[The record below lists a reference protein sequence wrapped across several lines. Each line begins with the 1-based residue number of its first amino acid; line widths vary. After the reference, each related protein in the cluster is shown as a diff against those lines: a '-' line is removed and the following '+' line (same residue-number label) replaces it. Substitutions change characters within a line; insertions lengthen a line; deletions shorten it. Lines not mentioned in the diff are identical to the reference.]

1 MPDNNMASD
10 KSNETGNDT
19 ATDVC
24 TNSGKSAV
32 CDIAIV
38 GGGLAG
44 ASLAIALA
52 PLGYRI
58 TVIEAV
64 AFKATDQ
71 PSYDDRTLALSHS
84 SCRILDGMG
93 LWGSLAADATA
104 IRKIFV
110 SEFEAPG
117 EVVLDSSELNLD
129 EFGCVVEARRFG
141 AAVTQAM
148 EQVENIDVLCPVK
161 VTDLTT
167 EKGTARLTLESG
179 SESGSESEPESRSL
193 VAKLVVAADGANSF
207 IRSHVK
213 IPVTTKDYR
222 QTAIICNIT
231 PAQAHLGRAFEC
243 LTPTGPFAMLP
254 HTGTRCGLIWSVAS
268 DQAGELLALEDEEF
282 LARAQQ
288 RFARAQQSF
297 NGHLGTFL
305 KAGKRSAYP
314 LKLVKA
320 ARDTSDRLLV
330 LGNAAHAIHPVGAQ
344 GFNLALRD
352 VAVLAE
358 VLADYD
364 AGDPGSDDL
373 LQRYSQWRK
382 RDQRSTIAMADGM
395 ASLFAHPS
403 LLLAG
408 LRTAGFAAHK
418 LFPGLRRRTALQFMG
433 YRGRT
438 PRLAL
443 GEPLR
448 QSWNKP

>member
-1 MPDNNMASD
+1 MASD
-10 KSNETGNDT
+10 KANDTGNDT
-19 ATDVC
+19 ATDAC
-24 TNSGKSAV
+24 TKPGKDIE

-58 TVIEAV
+58 SVIEAV

-84 SCRILDGMG
+84 SCRILAGMG
-93 LWGSLAADATA
+93 LWDSLAADATA

-117 EVVLDSSELNLD
+117 EVVLDSIELNLD

-141 AAVTQAM
+141 AAVTRAMQQAD
-148 EQVENIDVLCPVK
+148 NIEVLCPVK

-167 EKGTARLTLESG
+167 EKATTRLTLESG
-179 SESGSESEPESRSL
+179 SGSEYESESEPGPRSL
-193 VAKLVVAADGANSF
+193 MAKLVVAADGANSF
-207 IRSHVK
+207 IRSHAN
-213 IPVTTKDYR
+213 IPATTKDYR
-222 QTAIICNIT
+222 QTAIICNVT
-231 PAQAHLGRAFEC
+231 PEQAHQGRAFEC
-243 LTPTGPFAMLP
+243 LTPTGPIAMLP
-254 HTGTRCGLIWSVAS
+254 HSGARCGLVWSVAN
-268 DQAGELLALEDEEF
+268 DQAAELLAFEDEEF
-282 LARAQQ
+282 LALAQQ
-288 RFARAQQSF
+288 RF
-297 NGHLGTFL
+297 GDHLGAFL

-320 ARDTSDRLLV
+320 ARDTADRLVV

-373 LQRYSQWRK
+373 LQRYSNWRK
-382 RDQRSTIAMADGM
+382 RDQRSTIATADTM

-418 LFPGLRRRTALQFMG
+418 LLPGLRRRTALQFMG
-433 YRGRT
+433 YQGRT

-448 QSWNKP
+448 PSWSAP